1 MNGQVVVMVSLD
13 LNQDVQVARRMG
25 GVRAGGF
32 RIWKTVVRIAV
43 VGQEYLVG
51 HIWMSH

>member
-13 LNQDVQVARRMG
+13 LNQDVQVVRRMC

-32 RIWKTVVRIAV
+32 RIWKTMIRVSVS
-43 VGQEYLVG
+43 GQEYLVA